1 MVMWHVENI
10 LYLEMT
16 NHQNQKVGFVGI
28 QRLVLCWK
36 LQSVTIKEN
45 TELRSESNSLSK
57 DESRSWTRISDGLN
71 RFVRDLTEK
80 ERVCEN
86 EQNTSTGTEK
96 PVAKSKPKQ
105 VSAPSSSSTSTTVP
119 IHLRKWIDVEP
130 GTQNSRSYEVAKKR
144 NTLLRHEPLP
154 SEEDGAIESRR
165 LKLEFAS
172 RFFNFPLIGQF
183 DHGKVTWKG
192 VGGHKKRF
200 QYSVDP
206 HVDAILYLRA
216 IQGHSGGN
224 PIDPSLQ
231 DNVMVPNDFLKYIYH
246 VENSHDLH
254 SIISSGLKQEEEMPK
269 GNDRWYSLQPWIP
282 RQCIFTSKESS
293 RWPSPELLFT
303 SKSGKC
309 IRMRC
314 TGLTQGLFKE
324 RDWLFTRR
332 GQTRSFSTTFS
343 HHSVLKK
350 VVSMKSK
357 EEIYD
362 KVNHHVQR
370 QRSPWEIIGKR
381 MGNKMPQQAAAA
393 LNQSN

>member
-86 EQNTSTGTEK
+86 EQNTLTGTEK

-105 VSAPSSSSTSTTVP
+105 VSAPSSSSTSTTFP
-119 IHLRKWIDVEP
+119 IHLRKWIDVGP

-144 NTLLRHEPLP
+144 NTSLRHESLP
-154 SEEDGAIESRR
+154 PEEDGAIEFRR
-165 LKLEFAS
+165 LKLEFS
-172 RFFNFPLIGQF
+172 SNFSTFPHWSIRS
-183 DHGKVTWKG
+183 WKSNLERS
-192 VGGHKKRF
+192 GGHKKRF

-206 HVDAILYLRA
+206 HVDAVLHLRA

-231 DNVMVPNDFLKYIYH
+231 DNVMVSNDSLKYIYH

-293 RWPSPELLFT
+293 R
-303 SKSGKC
+303 
-309 IRMRC
+309 
-314 TGLTQGLFKE
+314 
-324 RDWLFTRR
+324 
-332 GQTRSFSTTFS
+332 
-343 HHSVLKK
+343 
-350 VVSMKSK
+350 
-357 EEIYD
+357 
-362 KVNHHVQR
+362 
-370 QRSPWEIIGKR
+370 
-381 MGNKMPQQAAAA
+381 
-393 LNQSN
+393 